1 MRDHARFPDVPR
13 QAGHYE
19 SFYLKAADAG
29 RAVWLRHTAFKRPG
43 EAPVGSLWAVLF
55 DVSWERPVAW
65 KQSYDEIAADDY
77 VRIGPARLAP
87 GLAEGPSWRLE
98 LFDDEA
104 PSFPYLP
111 REWMYRAK
119 LPKTKAVS
127 LYPSLRVRG
136 SIEFDGRRLELDG
149 WPGMIGHN
157 WGAEHAERW
166 VWLQADGLDA
176 TFGRVRL
183 GPVTLP
189 WVGNGLLVLD
199 GRRVRLGGLGRRG
212 TQVDA
217 APGRFSFALPGPD
230 GIVVDGVVDAS
241 PARTVGWRYSDPGGG
256 EHQVLNSSIADLR
269 AVVRTGDGTERDFT
283 ALGTTAY
290 ELGVRDACGYVPIE
304 PFPDP

>member
-1 MRDHARFPDVPR
+1 MRDHARFPEVPR
-13 QAGHYE
+13 DAGHYE
-19 SFYLKAADAG
+19 SFYVKAARDG

-43 EAPVGSLWAVLF
+43 EAPVGSLWAVLY
-55 DVSWERPVAW
+55 DDSWERPVAW
-65 KQSYDEIAADDY
+65 KASFEEISADEGF
-77 VRIGPARLAP
+77 VRIGPARLTE

-98 LFDDEA
+98 LAGDA
-104 PSFPYLP
+104 PAFPYLP

-119 LPKTKAVS
+119 LPKTKALS
-127 LYPSLRVRG
+127 LYPSLSVSG
-136 SIEFDGRRLELDG
+136 WMEVGGRRLELDA

-157 WGAEHAERW
+157 WGAEHAETW
-166 VWLQADGLDA
+166 VWLQGEGLDV
-176 TFGRVRL
+176 TFGRVRV

-189 WVGNGLLVLD
+189 WVANGLLELD

-217 APGRFSFALPGPD
+217 APGRLSFALPGPD
-230 GIVVDGVVDAS
+230 GLVVDGVVDA
-241 PARTVGWRYSDPGGG
+241 ARERTVGWRYSDPGGG

-269 AVVRTGDGTERDFT
+269 AVLRTGDGAERELT

-290 ELGVRDACGYVPIE
+290 ELGVRDAQGYVPIE